1 MPTTGRFIGG
11 LAGAAT
17 ALLFSAVTAI
27 GEEAWNYDDP
37 AKWADSYEVCKKWP
51 TQSPIDVKPSQA
63 TWVTRGSKS
72 HLAGSPFGYAAPTIP
87 LLAEN
92 NGHTVE
98 VYAPADGA
106 NFISFNSSMN
116 ECRPGVQQPCTKV
129 DPRRFYLQR
138 VHFHAPSEHT
148 LPKGKNKQ
156 VQFPL
161 EAHFV
166 HVSRDKPERAAVLA
180 VMFRAGKENAALTGL
195 VSKLSNLTGTAT
207 KYDGSIDLTQLIPPV
222 GINGV
227 WPSGYHY
234 WGSLTTPPC
243 TGGIQWFVFKD
254 PVEASQAQIDAL
266 VTVLNPN
273 GVKNSRPVQPLNG
286 RNVGYYGD

>member
-1 MPTTGRFIGG
+1 M
-11 LAGAAT
+11 
-17 ALLFSAVTAI
+17 
-27 GEEAWNYDDP
+27 
-37 AKWADSYEVCKKWP
+37 
-51 TQSPIDVKPSQA
+51 
-63 TWVTRGSKS
+63 TWVTRSSKS
-72 HLAGSPFGYAAPTIP
+72 RQAGSPFGYAAPTIP

-98 VYAPADGA
+98 VWAPTDGA
-106 NFISFNSSMN
+106 NFISFRSSMN
-116 ECRPGVQQPCTKV
+116 ECRPGARQPCTKV
-129 DPRRFYLQR
+129 DPRRYYLQR
-138 VHFHAPSEHT
+138 MHFHAPSEHT
-148 LPKGKNKQ
+148 LPPAGRHKGTQ
-156 VQFPL
+156 VTFPL

-166 HVSRDKPERAAVLA
+166 HVSRDKPERTAVLA
-180 VMFRAGKENAALTGL
+180 VMFRAGNENAALKTL
-195 VSKLSNLTGTAT
+195 VPHLSNGLKTKSEKAVYGTV
-207 KYDGSIDLTQLIPPV
+207 GIELTQLIPPV
-222 GINGV
+222 GIDGV

-254 PVEASQAQIDAL
+254 PVEASQEQIDAL